1 MIRAS
6 TTCEEPPGPLR
17 RCAWSC
23 AARTRSA
30 LRQGSHSAWPPA
42 GVVLNLRRRVVLQQR
57 GFFPAGR
64 QLHAACGSP
73 RRAAADDVYDHCRR
87 ACPRPACQAS
97 SRLSC
102 PPAAVRPCAAP
113 RAVPKGPPPAA
124 SRLTATGNSG
134 IPIFLRSIFA
144 VLQRFRPNSPGVRF
158 VLDNPRRI
166 TSSFFDSKQTAAL
179 FLIVSFNLL
188 IQYIFFLATSLNKPE
203 IIDSAP
209 YNQLLNM
216 GWFQSVSTRAAGM
229 NVFDLRTLSKA
240 NAVIYALMMYIGSAP
255 LVSLMQATEQT
266 VVAKFVDGQV
276 VMVYQARGR
285 PGCAL
290 CFRSHG
296 LSDGSALLLWPR
308 HPSGGGGEEGSG
320 EAVQSVLVFP
330 HPMALRRLPCHCDC
344 GGEGAAAPRPGPAAC
359 TALGALPNAA
369 LLACAL
375 GRCCPR
381 CRR

>member
-1 MIRAS
+1 M
-6 TTCEEPPGPLR
+6 
-17 RCAWSC
+17 
-23 AARTRSA
+23 
-30 LRQGSHSAWPPA
+30 
-42 GVVLNLRRRVVLQQR
+42 
-57 GFFPAGR
+57 
-64 QLHAACGSP
+64 
-73 RRAAADDVYDHCRR
+73 
-87 ACPRPACQAS
+87 
-97 SRLSC
+97 
-102 PPAAVRPCAAP
+102 
-113 RAVPKGPPPAA
+113 PKGPPPAA

-229 NVFDLRTLSKA
+229 NVFDLRALSKA

-285 PGCAL
+285 GRAARFVSAPTAFLTGRRCCCGRGTPQEEEEKKDQGKQFKAYLSSHIRWLCVAFLAIATAEEKARRHPGQDPQPAQPWAL
-290 CFRSHG
+290 C
-296 LSDGSALLLWPR
+296 P
-308 HPSGGGGEEGSG
+308 
-320 EAVQSVLVFP
+320 
-330 HPMALRRLPCHCDC
+330 
-344 GGEGAAAPRPGPAAC
+344 
-359 TALGALPNAA
+359 T
-369 LLACAL
+369 
-375 GRCCPR
+375 PR
-381 CRR
+381 CSPVRWAGAVHDAAGESL